1 MELQKFIINFAE
13 LFEETDTNDFKAET
27 AFKELD
33 EWSSLHALLIIAM
46 ADEKYGVKITG
57 EDIRNST
64 TINDVYEIVKNR
76 K

>member
-1 MELQKFIINFAE
+1 MNIQEFLRNFAE
-13 LFEETDTNDFKAET
+13 QFDETDVNEFKAET

-33 EWSSLHALLIIAM
+33 EWSSLHALSIIAM
-46 ADEKYGVKITG
+46 ADEVYSVKISG

-64 TINDVYEIVKNR
+64 TVNDIYEIVKSR